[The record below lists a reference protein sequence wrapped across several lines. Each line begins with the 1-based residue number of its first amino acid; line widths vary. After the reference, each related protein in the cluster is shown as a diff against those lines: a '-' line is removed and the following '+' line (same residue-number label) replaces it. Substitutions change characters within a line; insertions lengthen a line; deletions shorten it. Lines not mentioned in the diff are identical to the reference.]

1 MKPLF
6 LILTLE
12 ICSTP
17 FMQAGSQMR
26 NDQNVGAK
34 LWEENCQSCHNR
46 PRPSAYSNTQWD
58 VLIQH
63 MRVRAKL
70 TGNEAREVLDF
81 IKDSK

>member
-1 MKPLF
+1 MKSLF
-6 LILTLE
+6 LILTLGV
-12 ICSTP
+12 SFTP
-17 FMQAGSQMR
+17 LLQAGSAMKD
-26 NDQNVGAK
+26 DQNVGAK

-70 TGNEAREVLDF
+70 TGNEAREVLEF